1 MVKLSNKIGWTQGT
15 TKQQIFYKEKGE
27 DSAAILILFD
37 FSLSSTQDNR
47 KMCFLYSSEKTIN
60 FLVDPPYC
68 TFFF

>member
-27 DSAAILILFD
+27 DSAAIFFLTFH
-37 FSLSSTQDNR
+37 SLPLKITGKCAFYIPQ
-47 KMCFLYSSEKTIN
+47 KKTIN